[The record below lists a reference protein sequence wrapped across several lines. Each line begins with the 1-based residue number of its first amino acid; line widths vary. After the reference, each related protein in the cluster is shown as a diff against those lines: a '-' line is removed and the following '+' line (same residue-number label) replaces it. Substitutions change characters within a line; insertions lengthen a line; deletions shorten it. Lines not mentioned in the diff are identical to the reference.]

1 MFSSPSHLALIITA
15 AGESSRMGTP
25 KGLVTID
32 QMPLLQSHVE
42 NFRAAFPLAT
52 IILVLGHHI
61 LPYQHL
67 VNHLQTPQLIIAINE
82 EYHRGHFS
90 SIATGVS
97 VALEHQMDHLFLMP
111 IDLPPLPPSLF
122 QDLYEQRVGH
132 WVVKPRYHRR
142 AGHPIFLQKNVMEL
156 IAQSDPLE
164 GRLDLLLR
172 SVPLDKIYWHDCTV
186 AEIGINLNTPQALDA
201 YINTRKI
208 K

>member
-111 IDLPPLPPSLF
+111 IDLPSIDVGVKRLGSIKVYPNFGNSTIMPIDFIKRNGAQEEVEPSF
-122 QDLYEQRVGH
+122 ERV
-132 WVVKPRYHRR
+132 R
-142 AGHPIFLQKNVMEL
+142 L
-156 IAQSDPLE
+156 SD
-164 GRLDLLLR
+164 
-172 SVPLDKIYWHDCTV
+172 
-186 AEIGINLNTPQALDA
+186 
-201 YINTRKI
+201 
-208 K
+208 